1 MKSRKS
7 WYLAGILLMLFIGWT
22 ALVSFVDVRAIGPE
36 QSTVGLATLNQFV
49 FEHLGVH
56 LWWDGLTDG
65 CSLVAILV
73 ACSFA
78 LLGLLQ
84 LLQRKSLRKV
94 DPNVLLL
101 CGLYVA
107 LVAVYLL
114 FECVVINC
122 RPILMDG
129 QLEASYPSSHTM
141 MVLCI
146 LASAMIAA
154 RSLLATRK
162 ALRVA
167 LNAFAVLVMA
177 VTVAGRLVSGVHW
190 LTDIVGG
197 LLISAALVALY
208 GAAVQTIAEKQGKSI

>member
-1 MKSRKS
+1 MKSRKL

-22 ALVSFVDVRAIGPE
+22 VLVSFVDVRAIGPE

-49 FEHLGVH
+49 FDHLGAH
-56 LWWDGLTDG
+56 LWWDDLTDG

-73 ACSFA
+73 ACTFA
-78 LLGLLQ
+78 LLGLIQ

-101 CGLYVA
+101 GGLYVVLA
-107 LVAVYLL
+107 AVYLL

-146 LASAMIAA
+146 LASAMMDA
-154 RSLLATRK
+154 RSRLATHK
-162 ALRVA
+162 ALRTV

-177 VTVAGRLVSGVHW
+177 VTVAGRLIAGIHW
-190 LTDIVGG
+190 LTDIVGS
-197 LLISAALVALY
+197 LLVSATLVALY
-208 GAAVQTIAEKQGKSI
+208 GAAVQSVAEKQKKTI